1 MGPLPGA
8 LPGQALQSTM
18 TPETA
23 PGRELGPA
31 ASPGA
36 PDPDWR
42 GLSLRQQVAR
52 LLVVRASGHASDSQ
66 RRYPR
71 WELTNASLRRLLS
84 EGVGGVI
91 LLGGS
96 AQELALRCR
105 QLRAWA
111 GQPLLLC
118 ADVEE
123 GVGQRFEGASWLVP
137 PLAIGRLL
145 QPLPPGR
152 GAAAAAPLAGSGAG
166 APAPGAPG
174 PGAPATPGSLPPP
187 PLANPTAPQPDGAPQ
202 AGQDPQAPGEARAAA
217 QPHGLEPHG
226 LETHALDPQ
235 GLDPHGPMPGAAAA
249 ALAERYGRCTGRQA
263 RLLGL
268 NWVLGPVCDVN
279 NNPANPVINVRA
291 WGEDPATASTL
302 AAAFL
307 RGAQAEGVLC
317 CAKHFPGHGDTSSD
331 SHLELPRLP
340 HSRARLEAVELPPF
354 RAAIAAG
361 VASVMTAHLLL
372 EALDNER
379 PATLSPAV
387 LDGLLR
393 RELGFEGLIVT
404 DALVMEAITAH
415 HGPGE
420 AALLAFHA
428 GADLILMPADADA
441 AIEALVAAIES
452 GAIPR
457 QRLEAS
463 LARRQ
468 RALDRVAAPGGEA
481 ALAPAAGDLAGDPNG
496 TWVSPAEAALAR
508 ELVERS
514 LQTHGPARA
523 RAAAPAAAAF
533 AAAPALPPGPGLNL
547 IRLDSSLG
555 CPFLPAMAPALV
567 RPAGAGYQSCL
578 IDSRSPSPWS
588 GDPQAP
594 LALERLPGGPVL
606 LQLFVRGNPFRGSAG
621 AEEPWPA
628 VVSQLLAAGRLAA
641 LAVYGSPY
649 LWASLEPLVPPMLP
663 AAYSPGQ
670 MPLAQALLLDR
681 LGLPAAALEGGFTD

>member
-1 MGPLPGA
+1 
-8 LPGQALQSTM
+8 
-18 TPETA
+18 
-23 PGRELGPA
+23 
-31 ASPGA
+31 
-36 PDPDWR
+36 
-42 GLSLRQQVAR
+42 VAR
-52 LLVVRASGHASDSQ
+52 LLVVRASGHASDGQ

-71 WELTNASLRRLLS
+71 WELPNADLRRLLQS
-84 EGVGGVI
+84 GVGGVI

-137 PLAIGRLL
+137 PLAIGRL
-145 QPLPPGR
+145 Q
-152 GAAAAAPLAGSGAG
+152 
-166 APAPGAPG
+166 APG
-174 PGAPATPGSLPPP
+174 PAEREAAPAAPPTGP
-187 PLANPTAPQPDGAPQ
+187 
-202 AGQDPQAPGEARAAA
+202 RAAA
-217 QPHGLEPHG
+217 EAP
-226 LETHALDPQ
+226 
-235 GLDPHGPMPGAAAA
+235 AAPSPNPE

-291 WGEDPATASTL
+291 WGEDPATASRL
-302 AAAFL
+302 ATAFL

-331 SHLELPRLP
+331 SHLELPLLR
-340 HSRARLEAVELPPF
+340 HSRERLEAVELPPF

-361 VASVMTAHLLL
+361 VASVMTAHLLM
-372 EALDNER
+372 EALDGAR

-393 RELGFEGLIVT
+393 RDLGFEGLIVT

-420 AALLAFHA
+420 AALLAFTA
-428 GADLILMPADADA
+428 GADLILMPAEADA
-441 AIEALVAAIES
+441 AIDALVAAIDS

-463 LARRQ
+463 LLRRE
-468 RALDRVAAPGGEA
+468 RALAAV
-481 ALAPAAGDLAGDPNG
+481 APAAGQPAASAAIDPAWGGRSGDPNG
-496 TWVSPAEAALAR
+496 PLVSPAEASLAR
-508 ELVERS
+508 ELVALS
-514 LQTHGPARA
+514 LETRGPAMGSTPSSPPA
-523 RAAAPAAAAF
+523 PLAA
-533 AAAPALPPGPGLNL
+533 GPGLNL
-547 IRLDSSLG
+547 IRLDNSLA
-555 CPFLPAMAPALV
+555 CAFLPAMAPALV

-621 AEEPWPA
+621 GEEPWPA
-628 VVSQLLAAGRLAA
+628 VVSQLLATGRLAA

-649 LWASLEPLVPPMLP
+649 LWESLRPLLPAALP

-681 LGLPAAALEGGFTD
+681 LGLAAAALEGGFTD

>member
-1 MGPLPGA
+1 
-8 LPGQALQSTM
+8 M
-18 TPETA
+18 TTEPAPSPELAPPASPFA
-23 PGRELGPA
+23 PGNN
-31 ASPGA
+31 
-36 PDPDWR
+36 WR
-42 GLSLRQQVAR
+42 GLGLRQQVAR
-52 LLVVRASGHASDSQ
+52 LLVVRASGHASDGQ

-71 WELTNASLRRLLS
+71 WELTNADLKRLL
-84 EGVGGVI
+84 EGGVGGVI

-105 QLRAWA
+105 QLQSWA

-145 QPLPPGR
+145 QPQPPGPQ
-152 GAAAAAPLAGSGAG
+152 GAAAAPSTGPRAG
-166 APAPGAPG
+166 ATAPAESFPAARAEPGA
-174 PGAPATPGSLPPP
+174 
-187 PLANPTAPQPDGAPQ
+187 QC
-202 AGQDPQAPGEARAAA
+202 
-217 QPHGLEPHG
+217 
-226 LETHALDPQ
+226 LDPEPQ
-235 GLDPHGPMPGAAAA
+235 ERPPAAAA
-249 ALAERYGRCTGRQA
+249 EDLAERYGRCTGRQA

-361 VASVMTAHLLL
+361 VASVMTAHLQL
-372 EALDNER
+372 EALDGER

-393 RELGFEGLIVT
+393 RDLGFEGLIVT

-420 AALLAFHA
+420 AALLAFKA

-441 AIEALVAAIES
+441 AIDALVAAIDS
-452 GAIPR
+452 GALPR

-463 LARRQ
+463 LERRE
-468 RALDRVAAPGGEA
+468 RALAAVGPAGGQPP
-481 ALAPAAGDLAGDPNG
+481 APSPENDPAWGGLSGDPNG
-496 TWVSPAEAALAR
+496 ELVSPAEAALAR
-508 ELVERS
+508 ELVDLS
-514 LQTHGPARA
+514 LEINGPALWQ
-523 RAAAPAAAAF
+523 APSS
-533 AAAPALPPGPGLNL
+533 PPQALPPGPGLNL
-547 IRLDSSLG
+547 IRLDSSLA

-621 AEEPWPA
+621 GEEPWPA
-628 VVSQLLAAGRLAA
+628 VVSQLLAKGRLAA

-649 LWASLEPLVPPMLP
+649 LWESLRPLLPDSLP
-663 AAYSPGQ
+663 AAYCPGQ

-681 LGLPAAALEGGFTD
+681 LGLAAASLEGGFTD

>member
-1 MGPLPGA
+1 MPAMGTEP
-8 LPGQALQSTM
+8 
-18 TPETA
+18 A
-23 PGRELGPA
+23 PGPA
-31 ASPGA
+31 LSPGA
-36 PDPDWR
+36 SPLAPGSDWR

-52 LLVVRASGHASDSQ
+52 LLVVRASGHASDGQ

-71 WELTNASLRRLLS
+71 WELTNADLRRLLQG
-84 EGVGGVI
+84 GVGGVI

-105 QLRAWA
+105 QLQAWA

-137 PLAIGRLL
+137 PLAIGRL
-145 QPLPPGR
+145 QAPGPA
-152 GAAAAAPLAGSGAG
+152 GPEATDAAPATGPETGPRAG
-166 APAPGAPG
+166 APTPS
-174 PGAPATPGSLPPP
+174 ATTP
-187 PLANPTAPQPDGAPQ
+187 NP
-202 AGQDPQAPGEARAAA
+202 E
-217 QPHGLEPHG
+217 
-226 LETHALDPQ
+226 
-235 GLDPHGPMPGAAAA
+235 

-372 EALDNER
+372 EALDAER
-379 PATLSPAV
+379 PATLAPAV

-393 RELGFEGLIVT
+393 RDLGFEGLVVT

-420 AALLAFHA
+420 AALLAFTA

-441 AIEALVAAIES
+441 AIDALVAAIDS
-452 GAIPR
+452 GAISR

-463 LARRQ
+463 LERRE
-468 RALDRVAAPGGEA
+468 RALAAVEPAGGQ
-481 ALAPAAGDLAGDPNG
+481 PAASPSLEPVFGDLGGDANSEL
-496 TWVSPAEAALAR
+496 VSPAEAALAR
-508 ELVERS
+508 ELVELS
-514 LQTHGPARA
+514 LEIHAPARGPSPSSPPTPL
-523 RAAAPAAAAF
+523 AA
-533 AAAPALPPGPGLNL
+533 GPGLNL
-547 IRLDSSLG
+547 IRLDSSLA

-621 AEEPWPA
+621 GEEPWPA
-628 VVSQLLAAGRLAA
+628 VVSQLLATGRLAA

-649 LWASLEPLVPPMLP
+649 LWESLRPLLPAALP

-670 MPLAQALLLDR
+670 MPLAQALVLDR
-681 LGLPAAALEGGFTD
+681 LGLAAAALEGGFTD